1 MANPTR
7 LLPALVLAIAAM
19 FAASGCLG
27 GSEKTK
33 AGVGQSHQLKLTMQ
47 APDGDD
53 ADAAYFAAQV
63 SDRTEGRVRIVV
75 DGNRYTS
82 LDPDNELRLVRDLRA
97 GKVPLA
103 YVPSRAWERA
113 GVNSFR
119 ALQAPFL
126 IRNYDLLREITT
138 GEVGDTMLKSLDR
151 VGLVGLG
158 LVPEELRRPL
168 GRRPLTT
175 VQSFGGARIRVVTS
189 PTGELA
195 LRSLGARP
203 LTTFDAHQA
212 SAALADRKLDGLETE
227 AHAIVSNDYAKVA
240 HYLTAN
246 LPLFAKAQ
254 TIVIRGDVLSRMS
267 ASDQAAVRAAAKATV
282 AHTDPAAQERTEV
295 AELCRQGLRLVQATP
310 HDLAALR
317 QSGRRAYAALERDP
331 ATRQAIAAIDALGA
345 SASDASLAPCPK
357 AGKDEA
363 TTIARFPQG
372 RFESRLT
379 VADFEAKGAQQ
390 DPGFPMP
397 FRVTI
402 RNGHWKTNEDP
413 SYGGH
418 YIVRGDQVT
427 FAIDQPADS
436 AGDRETLKWSFYR
449 GKLTFKVVDVPDS
462 AGQAIYTAHPWRR
475 IGD

>member
-1 MANPTR
+1 
-7 LLPALVLAIAAM
+7 
-19 FAASGCLG
+19 
-27 GSEKTK
+27 
-33 AGVGQSHQLKLTMQ
+33 MQ

-63 SDRTEGRVRIVV
+63 SNRTEGRVRIVV

-126 IRNYDLLREITT
+126 IRNYDLLRQITT
-138 GEVGDTMLKSLDR
+138 GEVGHTMLKSLDR

-175 VQSFGGARIRVVTS
+175 LQSFGDARIRVVTS

-267 ASDQAAVRAAAKATV
+267 ASDQAAVRAAAQEPSPTLTRPPKSAPRWRNCAGRV
-282 AHTDPAAQERTEV
+282 YGSSRPPHTTARRFGSRAGERTPPSS
-295 AELCRQGLRLVQATP
+295 AIRQL
-310 HDLAALR
+310 
-317 QSGRRAYAALERDP
+317 GRRSRRSMRSAPPPRTRPWHP
-331 ATRQAIAAIDALGA
+331 ARRPARTRPRRSRAFRRGA
-345 SASDASLAPCPK
+345 SK
-357 AGKDEA
+357 AG
-363 TTIARFPQG
+363 
-372 RFESRLT
+372 
-379 VADFEAKGAQQ
+379 
-390 DPGFPMP
+390 
-397 FRVTI
+397 
-402 RNGHWKTNEDP
+402 
-413 SYGGH
+413 
-418 YIVRGDQVT
+418 
-427 FAIDQPADS
+427 
-436 AGDRETLKWSFYR
+436 
-449 GKLTFKVVDVPDS
+449 
-462 AGQAIYTAHPWRR
+462 
-475 IGD
+475 